1 VGGWAMGGICAGQ
14 GGCADSEGWMQ
25 RTREQVGE

>member
-1 VGGWAMGGICAGQ
+1 MGGICAGQ
-14 GGCADSEGWMQ
+14 GGRADSEGWMQ